1 MLTDQKSMTVCSD
14 LNHKGSKETRQHLHP
29 RKIGCVLSSR
39 GPHGLHFQSVFLDVP
54 LKMKFH
60 VPRGGGGVGPKKK
73 KTIIK

>member
-1 MLTDQKSMTVCSD
+1 MFTDQKSMTVCSD

-39 GPHGLHFQSVFLDVP
+39 GPHGLHFQCVLLDVP

-60 VPRGGGGVGPKKK
+60 VPRWGAGPKKK
-73 KTIIK
+73 KDRIIK